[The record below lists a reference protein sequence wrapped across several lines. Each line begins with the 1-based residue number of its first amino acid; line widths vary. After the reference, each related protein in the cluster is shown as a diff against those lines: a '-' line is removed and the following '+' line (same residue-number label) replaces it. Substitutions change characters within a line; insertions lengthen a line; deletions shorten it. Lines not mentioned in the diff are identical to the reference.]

1 MENENNIRELYSLRI
16 KNAINDSFY
25 AENISWEGKIRTLRT
40 YAEIIVRFILNK
52 PKEYLILSRK
62 EKELRQISDD
72 NELLMNSFSTI
83 LEYGN
88 ESVHTEKLAN
98 ATKEDFNEVLDA
110 IYGMYAYLFINY
122 FEKFGISNENRA
134 LGMFSLLPPIIRFK
148 TFDYL
153 WKKDKNNPILIDKL
167 NLAILKAF
175 GIDKAT
181 KWINENAALLRQVP
195 STSEKAKYDLIQKV
209 GNQVASKILKSKPQN
224 MYEVCVF
231 KGNRLSNPIENYG
244 PLYSTYEEAASFY
257 KAKMNEL
264 EMTKKFSKEEIEL
277 KEIMDFCFEGRK
289 EFSNDKDASLYLLS
303 ELGVISGGLDE

>member
-1 MENENNIRELYSLRI
+1 MMENENNIRELYSLRI

-25 AENISWEGKIRTLRT
+25 AENISWEGKIKTLRT

-122 FEKFGISNENRA
+122 FEKYGCKYNRV
-134 LGMFSLLPPIIRFK
+134 LTMFSLLPPIIRYK
-148 TFDYL
+148 TFGFL
-153 WKKDKNNPILIDKL
+153 WEKDKSNPVLIDKL
-167 NLAILKAF
+167 NLANLKTYGYEYANN
-175 GIDKAT
+175 
-181 KWINENAALLRQVP
+181 WIENNKTLLKYVP
-195 STSEKAKYDLIQKV
+195 RTSEECVEKLNEMPGVLSYE
-209 GNQVASKILKSKPQN
+209 ILPSGCQN
-224 MYEVCVF
+224 MYEVCVS
-231 KGNRLSNPIENYG
+231 KVNSLSAPIEKYG
-244 PLYSTYEEAASFY
+244 PLYETYEEAASFY
-257 KAKMNEL
+257 KTKMNDL
-264 EMTKKFSKEEIEL
+264 EMEKTFSKEEIKL
-277 KEIMDFCFEGRK
+277 KEIMDFCYEGRK
-289 EFSNDKDASLYLLS
+289 NEPNNKNPAIYCLS
-303 ELGVISGGLDE
+303 ELRVISRGINE